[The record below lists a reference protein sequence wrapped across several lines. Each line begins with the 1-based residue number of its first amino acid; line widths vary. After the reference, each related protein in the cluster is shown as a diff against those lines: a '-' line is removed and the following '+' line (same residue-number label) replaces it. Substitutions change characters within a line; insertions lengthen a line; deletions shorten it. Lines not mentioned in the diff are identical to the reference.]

1 VAHLAVEQARS
12 AAKLADGRCYSWI
25 ALRLVDAVAGEQ
37 SHRGGVATNGGW
49 LALPEL
55 LRRPLQARGAREPR
69 RGHPS
74 QLLRRGSR

>member
-37 SHRGGVATNGGW
+37 SHRGGIETNGGW
-49 LALPEL
+49 LASFASRQ
-55 LRRPLQARGAREPR
+55 RRPSGLTTAWQHA
-69 RGHPS
+69 
-74 QLLRRGSR
+74 QNWW